1 MASPGLITPNLC
13 SPAFLEVK
21 SVSSRHRPQSQ
32 ALPRYFV
39 LFTLFNNAEIYTP
52 DHFGRGSVL
61 VAGGKIAWLG
71 KDAPG
76 MPSSLPCETVDLD
89 GAALVPGFIDG
100 HVHITGGGG
109 EDGFATQAPSVPLS
123 QFTRHGV
130 TSVVG
135 LLGTDDVTRST
146 SNVLARVYALRAE
159 GLSAWCWTG
168 GYHVPPTTF
177 SGSVS
182 RDVVNIE
189 AIIGAGE
196 VAISDHRSSQPS
208 FDELLRLASE
218 VHVAGLLTRKA
229 GVLHLHLGDGR
240 RGLELV
246 RRALAESELPPRV
259 FHPTHVNRNK
269 ALFEEACELA
279 KQGVTIDVTAFPVD
293 PLEDAWSAADAWERY
308 HQVAC
313 PASHFTISSD
323 GGGCLPSFN
332 AQGELIRMEFASSA
346 GLPETLAE
354 LRRRGHALQ
363 DILPALTRNV
373 ANLLRLRSKGQI
385 TVGLDADLVV
395 LDAASQ
401 VQSVM
406 AMGRWMVRDGA
417 VLQYGTFEQERK
429 D

>member
-1 MASPGLITPNLC
+1 VFI
-13 SPAFLEVK
+13 
-21 SVSSRHRPQSQ
+21 
-32 ALPRYFV
+32 
-39 LFTLFNNAEIYTP
+39 LFKNAEIYTP
-52 DHFGRGSVL
+52 DYFGRGSIL
-61 VAGGKIAWLG
+61 VAGGKIAWMGTTVPQL
-71 KDAPG
+71 D
-76 MPSSLPCETVDLD
+76 SSLACETVDLA
-89 GAALVPGFIDG
+89 GAALAPGFIDA

-109 EDGFATQAPSVPLS
+109 EDGFATQAPAVPLS
-123 QFTRHGV
+123 QFTRFGV

-146 SNVLARVYALRAE
+146 SNLLARVYGLRAE

-168 GYHVPPTTF
+168 GYHIPPTTF

-196 VAISDHRSSQPS
+196 VAISDHRSSQPT
-208 FDELLRLASE
+208 FDELVRLASE

-229 GVLHLHLGDGR
+229 GVLHLHLGDGH

-246 RRALAESELPPRV
+246 RRALSETELPARV

-279 KQGVTIDVTAFPVD
+279 RQGVTIDVTAFPVD

-308 HQVAC
+308 HSKGC
-313 PASHFTISSD
+313 PIDRFTVSSD
-323 GGGCLPSFN
+323 GGGCLPTFN
-332 AQGELIRMEFASSA
+332 AQGELTHMDFASSA

-363 DILPALTRNV
+363 DILPAFTRNV
-373 ANLLRLRSKGQI
+373 ASLLRLRSKGQI
-385 TVGLDADLVV
+385 AVGQDADLAV
-395 LDAASQ
+395 LGAAAE

-406 AMGRWMVRDGA
+406 AMGRWMMRDG
-417 VLQYGTFEQERK
+417 VVTQYGTFEQDRK